1 MNKKNYVSQ
10 LIKDEKIDICCLQ
23 EIDLKPNI
31 DKNLLSFGGYSLE
44 IESNDVKARAGIY
57 VKNGIEYLRRN
68 ELEGLNNGLV
78 IIDLNLKINYRLINV
93 YRIFNPTDGRTQ
105 RNFFLDQLT
114 IIRTAVETCDQRC
127 PIINGGLNLDEIM
140 MNRLTITK
148 NKIDYKM
155 PNLSKDTYKLKC
167 KNLFLQ

>member
-57 VKNGIEYLRRN
+57 VKNGIEYIRRN
-68 ELEGLNNGLV
+68 ELEGLNNSWLNKS
-78 IIDLNLKINYRLINV
+78 IDSFKILCKL
-93 YRIFNPTDGRTQ
+93 T
-105 RNFFLDQLT
+105 FLT
-114 IIRTAVETCDQRC
+114 
-127 PIINGGLNLDEIM
+127 
-140 MNRLTITK
+140 
-148 NKIDYKM
+148 
-155 PNLSKDTYKLKC
+155 
-167 KNLFLQ
+167 